1 MVYLMPVFSV
11 PKRFSGTSLLQF
23 YWYNEKFDDHLNG
36 MHSFRFLFAHFC
48 PPPAQEGLLLMD
60 DPLRL
65 EQTAVPTALCWHPL
79 LGEGDKKDFE
89 DRFVTANSE

>member
-1 MVYLMPVFSV
+1 
-11 PKRFSGTSLLQF
+11 
-23 YWYNEKFDDHLNG
+23 
-36 MHSFRFLFAHFC
+36 
-48 PPPAQEGLLLMD
+48 MD